1 MMQDIFEV
9 WPRTIVDSA
18 SPNPPQLIKE
28 GILGVLLLVFFLLL
42 PPGNFSADALDYYVS
57 NTPKP
62 NLSLY
67 FPYYAKRVTSLL
79 CSSPRHSAK
88 AKQLPA

>member
-9 WPRTIVDSA
+9 RTIVYL
-18 SPNPPQLIKE
+18 P
-28 GILGVLLLVFFLLL
+28 

-62 NLSLY
+62 NLSL
-67 FPYYAKRVTSLL
+67 
-79 CSSPRHSAK
+79 
-88 AKQLPA
+88 